1 MENVYEVFNF
11 WMRIGYEKFL
21 GYGSGFTKLI
31 SAHLFIGS
39 LLAFSMAKAGC
50 IRHASYA
57 FFERMR
63 LIS

>member
-50 IRHASYA
+50 I
-57 FFERMR
+57 
-63 LIS
+63 